1 MLWVYDLRSLDLDW
15 WAAAAPAELAA
26 TVAPGDRVVM
36 LVGDA
41 ALAARERLAQAL
53 QRAIFAAKPH
63 QPSRNAHRHWKNL
76 RAVSPCGGED

>member
-1 MLWVYDLRSLDLDW
+1 VLWVYDLRSLDLDW
-15 WAAAAPAELAA
+15 WAAAAPTELAA

-53 QRAIFAAKPH
+53 QRAGYPTCWSTIEQLAALVIEAIP
-63 QPSRNAHRHWKNL
+63 
-76 RAVSPCGGED
+76 GEPTPP